1 MLTSYIVELKN
12 LNKSYDEGNKQRRVL
27 RDLALEVSEGQM
39 LVLLGRSGSG
49 KSTLLNLLSGIDRPD
64 SGEVLIDGT
73 DISALSEKERTLFR
87 RNQIGFVFQ
96 SFNLISTLTAFE
108 NVMLPLRLKG
118 AVDSTSE
125 GLAMHFLSEVG
136 LEGRK
141 NSYPDRLSGGEQQR
155 VAIARALAHEPS
167 FILADEPIASLD
179 PLNAKVVMES
189 LRDIHDRDGLTVICN
204 LHTLDTARQFC
215 DRVIGMRDGKIVF
228 DGASSD
234 LTRAEARNI
243 YGADDDFEESM
254 TSTSIETVS
263 DEIAPALEMA

>member
-12 LNKSYDEGNKQRRVL
+12 LNKSYDEGSKQRRVL

-125 GLAMHFLSEVG
+125 ALALHFLSEVG
-136 LEGRK
+136 LEDRK

-167 FILADEPIASLD
+167 FILADEPTGNLDYKTGASILSLLADLVLKNGRTMIIATHDREMGQIADRVLELREGQLHD
-179 PLNAKVVMES
+179 PLE
-189 LRDIHDRDGLTVICN
+189 
-204 LHTLDTARQFC
+204 TL
-215 DRVIGMRDGKIVF
+215 
-228 DGASSD
+228 
-234 LTRAEARNI
+234 
-243 YGADDDFEESM
+243 
-254 TSTSIETVS
+254 
-263 DEIAPALEMA
+263 

>member
-12 LNKSYDEGNKQRRVL
+12 LNKSYDEGSKQRRVL

-125 GLAMHFLSEVG
+125 ALALHFLSEVG
-136 LEGRK
+136 LEDRK

-167 FILADEPIASLD
+167 FILADEPTGNLDYKTGASILSMLADLVRKNGRTMIIATHDREMGQIADRVLELREGQLHD
-179 PLNAKVVMES
+179 PLE
-189 LRDIHDRDGLTVICN
+189 
-204 LHTLDTARQFC
+204 TL
-215 DRVIGMRDGKIVF
+215 
-228 DGASSD
+228 
-234 LTRAEARNI
+234 
-243 YGADDDFEESM
+243 
-254 TSTSIETVS
+254 
-263 DEIAPALEMA
+263 

>member
-12 LNKSYDEGNKQRRVL
+12 LNKSYDEGSKQRRVL

-136 LEGRK
+136 LEDRK

-167 FILADEPIASLD
+167 FILADEPTGNLDYKTGASILSLLADLVLKNGRTMIIAT
-179 PLNAKVVMES
+179 
-189 LRDIHDRDGLTVICN
+189 HDREMGQIANRVLELREGQ
-204 LHTLDTARQFC
+204 LHERL
-215 DRVIGMRDGKIVF
+215 
-228 DGASSD
+228 
-234 LTRAEARNI
+234 
-243 YGADDDFEESM
+243 ESK
-254 TSTSIETVS
+254 
-263 DEIAPALEMA
+263 

>member
-1 MLTSYIVELKN
+1 MANTNIVELKN
-12 LNKSYDEGNKQRRVL
+12 LNKSYDEGSKQRQVL

-64 SGEVLIDGT
+64 AGQVLIYGT
-73 DISALSEKERTLFR
+73 DIAALSEKERTLFR

-118 AVDSTSE
+118 SVDSKSE
-125 GLAMHFLSEVG
+125 ALAMHFLSEVG
-136 LEGRK
+136 LEDRK

-167 FILADEPIASLD
+167 FILADEPTGNLDYKTGASILSMLADLVRKNNRTMIIAT
-179 PLNAKVVMES
+179 
-189 LRDIHDRDGLTVICN
+189 HDREMGQI
-204 LHTLDTARQFC
+204 A
-215 DRVIGMRDGKIVF
+215 DRVLELREGQ
-228 DGASSD
+228 
-234 LTRAEARNI
+234 LHEPL
-243 YGADDDFEESM
+243 
-254 TSTSIETVS
+254 ET
-263 DEIAPALEMA
+263 L

>member
-12 LNKSYDEGNKQRRVL
+12 LNKSYDEGSKQRRVL

-125 GLAMHFLSEVG
+125 ALALHFLSEVG
-136 LEGRK
+136 LEDRK

-167 FILADEPIASLD
+167 FILADEPTGNLDYKTGASILSLLADLVLKNGRTMIIAT
-179 PLNAKVVMES
+179 
-189 LRDIHDRDGLTVICN
+189 HDREMGQIANRVLELREGQ
-204 LHTLDTARQFC
+204 LHERL
-215 DRVIGMRDGKIVF
+215 
-228 DGASSD
+228 
-234 LTRAEARNI
+234 
-243 YGADDDFEESM
+243 ESK
-254 TSTSIETVS
+254 
-263 DEIAPALEMA
+263 

>member
-12 LNKSYDEGNKQRRVL
+12 LNKSYDEGSKQRRVR

-125 GLAMHFLSEVG
+125 ALALHFLSEVG
-136 LEGRK
+136 LEDRK

-167 FILADEPIASLD
+167 FILADEPTGNLDYKTGASILSLLADLVLKNGRTMIIAT
-179 PLNAKVVMES
+179 
-189 LRDIHDRDGLTVICN
+189 HDREMGQI
-204 LHTLDTARQFC
+204 A
-215 DRVIGMRDGKIVF
+215 DRVLELREGQLHER
-228 DGASSD
+228 
-234 LTRAEARNI
+234 L
-243 YGADDDFEESM
+243 ESK
-254 TSTSIETVS
+254 
-263 DEIAPALEMA
+263 

>member
-12 LNKSYDEGNKQRRVL
+12 LNKSYDEGSKQRQVL

-73 DISALSEKERTLFR
+73 DIAALSEKERTLFR

-118 AVDSTSE
+118 VVDSNSE
-125 GLAMHFLSEVG
+125 ALALHFLAEVG
-136 LEGRK
+136 LEDRK

-167 FILADEPIASLD
+167 FILADEPTGNLDYKTGASILSVLADLVRKNGRTMIIAT
-179 PLNAKVVMES
+179 
-189 LRDIHDRDGLTVICN
+189 HDREMGQI
-204 LHTLDTARQFC
+204 A
-215 DRVIGMRDGKIVF
+215 DRV
-228 DGASSD
+228 
-234 LTRAEARNI
+234 
-243 YGADDDFEESM
+243 
-254 TSTSIETVS
+254 
-263 DEIAPALEMA
+263 LELREGQLHEPLATL

>member
-12 LNKSYDEGNKQRRVL
+12 LNKSYDEGSKQRRVL

-73 DISALSEKERTLFR
+73 NISALSEKERTLFR

-125 GLAMHFLSEVG
+125 ALALHFLSEVG
-136 LEGRK
+136 LEDRK

-167 FILADEPIASLD
+167 FILADEPTGNLDYKTGASILSLLADLVLKNGRTMIIAT
-179 PLNAKVVMES
+179 
-189 LRDIHDRDGLTVICN
+189 HDREMGQI
-204 LHTLDTARQFC
+204 A
-215 DRVIGMRDGKIVF
+215 DRVLELREGQLHER
-228 DGASSD
+228 
-234 LTRAEARNI
+234 L
-243 YGADDDFEESM
+243 ESK
-254 TSTSIETVS
+254 
-263 DEIAPALEMA
+263 

>member
-12 LNKSYDEGNKQRRVL
+12 LNKSYDEGSKQRRVL

-136 LEGRK
+136 LEDRK

-167 FILADEPIASLD
+167 FILADEPTGNLDYKTGASILSLLADLVLKNGRTMIIAT
-179 PLNAKVVMES
+179 
-189 LRDIHDRDGLTVICN
+189 HDREMGQI
-204 LHTLDTARQFC
+204 A
-215 DRVIGMRDGKIVF
+215 DRVLELREGQLHER
-228 DGASSD
+228 
-234 LTRAEARNI
+234 L
-243 YGADDDFEESM
+243 ESK
-254 TSTSIETVS
+254 
-263 DEIAPALEMA
+263 

>member
-1 MLTSYIVELKN
+1 MANTHIVELKN
-12 LNKSYDEGNKQRRVL
+12 LNKSYDEGSKQRRVL

-64 SGEVLIDGT
+64 SGQVLIDGT
-73 DISALSEKERTLFR
+73 DIAALSEKERTLFR

-118 AVDSTSE
+118 AVDSKSE
-125 GLAMHFLSEVG
+125 ALAMHFLSEVG
-136 LEGRK
+136 LEDRK

-167 FILADEPIASLD
+167 FILADEPTGNLDYKTGASILSMLADLVRKNNRTMIIAT
-179 PLNAKVVMES
+179 
-189 LRDIHDRDGLTVICN
+189 HDREMGQI
-204 LHTLDTARQFC
+204 A
-215 DRVIGMRDGKIVF
+215 DRVLELREGQ
-228 DGASSD
+228 
-234 LTRAEARNI
+234 LHEPL
-243 YGADDDFEESM
+243 
-254 TSTSIETVS
+254 ET
-263 DEIAPALEMA
+263 L

>member
-12 LNKSYDEGNKQRRVL
+12 LNKSYEEGSKQRRVL

-125 GLAMHFLSEVG
+125 ALALHFLSEVG
-136 LEGRK
+136 LEDRK

-167 FILADEPIASLD
+167 FILADEPTGNLDYKTGASILSLLADLVLKNGRTMIIAT
-179 PLNAKVVMES
+179 
-189 LRDIHDRDGLTVICN
+189 HDREMGQI
-204 LHTLDTARQFC
+204 A
-215 DRVIGMRDGKIVF
+215 DRVLELREGQLHER
-228 DGASSD
+228 
-234 LTRAEARNI
+234 L
-243 YGADDDFEESM
+243 ESK
-254 TSTSIETVS
+254 
-263 DEIAPALEMA
+263 

>member
-1 MLTSYIVELKN
+1 METFTYAFWALKMASTNIVELKN
-12 LNKSYDEGNKQRRVL
+12 LNKSYDEGSKQRQVL

-64 SGEVLIDGT
+64 AGQVLINGT
-73 DISALSEKERTLFR
+73 DIAALSEKERTLFR

-118 AVDSTSE
+118 SMDSKSE
-125 GLAMHFLSEVG
+125 ALAMHFLSEVG
-136 LEGRK
+136 LEDRK

-167 FILADEPIASLD
+167 FILADEPTGNLDYKTGASILSMLADLVRKNNRTMIIAT
-179 PLNAKVVMES
+179 
-189 LRDIHDRDGLTVICN
+189 HDREMGQI
-204 LHTLDTARQFC
+204 A
-215 DRVIGMRDGKIVF
+215 DRVLELREGQ
-228 DGASSD
+228 
-234 LTRAEARNI
+234 LHEPL
-243 YGADDDFEESM
+243 
-254 TSTSIETVS
+254 ET
-263 DEIAPALEMA
+263 L